1 MLYTSRF
8 FCPRSSF
15 TCWWKPDIFLG
26 IRLTNLMLCLAIIL
40 LMWLETVQ
48 MQRRNMT
55 ADEYSRAESSP
66 YISVEVLIE
75 MKKFCI
81 WSYSFNTLQSSRWL
95 GMFQMDQQA
104 LSSSKTHHQSPT
116 RIHGVIT

>member
-1 MLYTSRF
+1 
-8 FCPRSSF
+8 
-15 TCWWKPDIFLG
+15 
-26 IRLTNLMLCLAIIL
+26 
-40 LMWLETVQ
+40 
-48 MQRRNMT
+48 MQGWNMT

-66 YISVEVLIE
+66 YISVEVLME

-95 GMFQMDQQA
+95 GMFQMAQQA
-104 LSSSKTHHQSPT
+104 LRSSKTHHPSPT